1 MHTKCAQQQSIVS
14 FRCHDRRLYIF
25 LPVSIFFFSR
35 FILFYFFLCV
45 TDWRRVEGYCC
56 RRLSAN
62 SSESVWIDPSLP
74 SPFHMV
80 HTQRDP
86 LLWLQPSRFSAAQP
100 RVGSCFKFPSLLSK
114 IQKISAMKKEPVKRK
129 SRKLIGLMERR
140 RHQRH
145 IPLLSVD
152 PIKLG

>member
-1 MHTKCAQQQSIVS
+1 
-14 FRCHDRRLYIF
+14 
-25 LPVSIFFFSR
+25 
-35 FILFYFFLCV
+35 
-45 TDWRRVEGYCC
+45 
-56 RRLSAN
+56 
-62 SSESVWIDPSLP
+62 
-74 SPFHMV
+74 MV